1 MTKSWLEAGSPGL
14 LGKLVERFLTSMP
27 TLIARVADS
36 AGAIS
41 KVVEIA
47 AHSLKSNCARFGA
60 IRVTEL
66 AAQAAQAEH
75 AARSGALDEVRRL
88 GAEIGSEYQRFEV
101 QFKRHAAVA
110 AVMRDA
116 AAP

>member
-66 AAQAAQAEH
+66 AAQAEH